1 MQEQPRTPEA
11 ATPATRATPPA
22 PPPPA
27 PPPNQLPQVPT
38 LPVFVDHAKQPS
50 KELIK
55 PKAIFGRPV
64 ERPTEA
70 VAADAAGGAAAEECP
85 GPGARGTG
93 VKNHRCQRIRAS
105 RDAGSRF
112 AMEGSDD
119 KLILNVGGM
128 RHETYISTVRAFPG
142 TRLYKLT
149 EPPPPG
155 TPAAQGPPVREF
167 FFDRNPELFGY
178 VLGYY
183 RTRQLHCPADV
194 CRDVLE
200 EELAYWGLAEAP
212 LAPCC
217 WLKLSGREIRTQDFL
232 SWEACENAHVD
243 ERLLQNPIEGQGLRN
258 SWKPWLWVLLDQP
271 RSSLGAKCLS
281 LISTLFAVCALVIF
295 FQETEVHLDY
305 FSANF
310 TPMGHGVGARGNQQ
324 QLQKHLPPPQQQQQ
338 DHGLVFHRAPHLLY
352 LELLCALWF
361 GTELFARAISCP
373 DKVRFLCSPL
383 NLADIF
389 CLFPVLVEL
398 VLGDKA
404 EKQPRL
410 SLTLGAI
417 RSLYVLKLVRL
428 LGFLEKSL
436 ALRVLVHTLHSS
448 WKEVCAFLLIWVAE
462 ILFFGSLLLYGEL
475 LGMSTPGQG
484 EPHFGDIFTCL
495 WWTVI
500 TLTTVGYGDIYPL
513 SALGQLTAAVTAT
526 VGMCTGVL
534 LVPVLLVRFQRYYA
548 VALAHQKLR
557 PRGNHWAH

>member
-1 MQEQPRTPEA
+1 MQEQPQTPEVA
-11 ATPATRATPPA
+11 ASPV

-27 PPPNQLPQVPT
+27 PPSSQPLVPS
-38 LPVFVDHAKQPS
+38 LPVFVDHAIQPS

-55 PKAIFGRPV
+55 PKAILGRPL
-64 ERPTEA
+64 ERPTEVGA
-70 VAADAAGGAAAEECP
+70 AGAGAGGGSGPAAAAAAADECP
-85 GPGARGTG
+85 GSGARGVG

-105 RDAGSRF
+105 REAGSRF
-112 AMEGSDD
+112 AMEGLDD

-167 FFDRNPELFGY
+167 FFDRNPELFSY

-217 WLKLSGREIRTQDFL
+217 WLKLGGRETRTQDFL

-243 ERLLQNPIEGQGLRN
+243 ERLLLNPIENQGLRN
-258 SWKPWLWVLLDQP
+258 AWKPWLWMLLDQP

-281 LISTLFAVCALVIF
+281 LISALFAVCALVIF
-295 FQETEVHLDY
+295 FQETEVQLDY

-310 TPMGHGVGARGNQQ
+310 TPVGHGVGAGGNQQ
-324 QLQKHLPPPQQQQQ
+324 QPQQQQQ
-338 DHGLVFHRAPHLLY
+338 QQNNGLVYRRAPHLLY

-398 VLGDKA
+398 VVGDKA
-404 EKQPRL
+404 ERQPRL

-448 WKEVCAFLLIWVAE
+448 WKEVCAFILIWVAE
-462 ILFFGSLLLYGEL
+462 ILFFGSLFLYGEL
-475 LGMSTPGQG
+475 LGMSTPSQG
-484 EPHFGDIFTCL
+484 ELHFGDIFTCL

-500 TLTTVGYGDIYPL
+500 TLTTVGYGDVYPL

-548 VALAHQKLR
+548 VALARQKLR
-557 PRGNHWAH
+557 PSGL

>member
-1 MQEQPRTPEA
+1 MQEQPQTPEAA
-11 ATPATRATPPA
+11 ATPATPATPPA

-27 PPPNQLPQVPT
+27 PPPNQLPPVPS

-70 VAADAAGGAAAEECP
+70 VPADAAGGAAAEECP
-85 GPGARGTG
+85 GPGARGVG

-105 RDAGSRF
+105 REAGSRF
-112 AMEGSDD
+112 TMEGSDD

-128 RHETYISTVRAFPG
+128 RHETYVSTVRAFPG

-155 TPAAQGPPVREF
+155 SPAAQGPPVREF

-243 ERLLQNPIEGQGLRN
+243 ERLLLNPVESQGLRN

-281 LISTLFAVCALVIF
+281 LISTLFTVCALVIF
-295 FQETEVHLDY
+295 FQETEVQLDY

-310 TPMGHGVGARGNQQ
+310 TPMGHGVGARGNHQQ
-324 QLQKHLPPPQQQQQ
+324 PQSQPQPN
-338 DHGLVFHRAPHLLY
+338 HGLVFHRAPHLLY

-398 VLGDKA
+398 VLGEKA
-404 EKQPRL
+404 EGQPRL

-462 ILFFGSLLLYGEL
+462 ILFFGLLLLYGEL

-557 PRGNHWAH
+557 PSGIL

>member
-1 MQEQPRTPEA
+1 MQEQPETPEA
-11 ATPATRATPPA
+11 AATPDTPPAQLPPA
-22 PPPPA
+22 PPPS
-27 PPPNQLPQVPT
+27 QLLVPS

-55 PKAIFGRPV
+55 PKAILGRPV
-64 ERPTEA
+64 ERPAEA
-70 VAADAAGGAAAEECP
+70 AAAAAEAAGAAAEECP
-85 GPGARGTG
+85 ALGTRGVG

-105 RDAGSRF
+105 REAGSRF
-112 AMEGSDD
+112 AMEGLDD

-155 TPAAQGPPVREF
+155 SPAAQGPPVREF
-167 FFDRNPELFGY
+167 FFDRNPELFSY

-183 RTRQLHCPADV
+183 RTRQLHCPNDV

-217 WLKLSGREIRTQDFL
+217 WLKLSGRETRTQDFL
-232 SWEACENAHVD
+232 SWEACENAHLD
-243 ERLLQNPIEGQGLRN
+243 ERLLLNPMEGQGLRN
-258 SWKPWLWVLLDQP
+258 AWKPWLWVLLDQP
-271 RSSLGAKCLS
+271 QSSLGAKCLS

-295 FQETEVHLDY
+295 FQETEVQLDY

-310 TPMGHGVGARGNQQ
+310 TPMGHGAGVGGNQQ
-324 QLQKHLPPPQQQQQ
+324 QQQQQQ
-338 DHGLVFHRAPHLLY
+338 NNGLVYRRAPHLLY

-398 VLGDKA
+398 VVGDKA
-404 EKQPRL
+404 ERQPRL

-462 ILFFGSLLLYGEL
+462 ILFFGSLFLYGEL
-475 LGMSTPGQG
+475 LGMSTPGQS
-484 EPHFGDIFTCL
+484 ELHFGDIFTCL

-500 TLTTVGYGDIYPL
+500 TLTTVGYGDVYPL
-513 SALGQLTAAVTAT
+513 SAMGQLTAAVTAT

-548 VALAHQKLR
+548 VALARQKLR
-557 PRGNHWAH
+557 PSGIL

>member
-1 MQEQPRTPEA
+1 
-11 ATPATRATPPA
+11 
-22 PPPPA
+22 
-27 PPPNQLPQVPT
+27 
-38 LPVFVDHAKQPS
+38 
-50 KELIK
+50 
-55 PKAIFGRPV
+55 
-64 ERPTEA
+64 
-70 VAADAAGGAAAEECP
+70 
-85 GPGARGTG
+85 
-93 VKNHRCQRIRAS
+93 
-105 RDAGSRF
+105 
-112 AMEGSDD
+112 MEGSDD

-310 TPMGHGVGARGNQQ
+310 TPMGHGVSARGNQQ

-557 PRGNHWAH
+557 PRRNHWAH

>member
-1 MQEQPRTPEA
+1 MQEQSRTPEA
-11 ATPATRATPPA
+11 AAMPATPPA
-22 PPPPA
+22 PLPPA
-27 PPPNQLPQVPT
+27 PPPSQLLGPS

-55 PKAIFGRPV
+55 PKAILGRPV
-64 ERPTEA
+64 ETPMDAAAAAAAGA
-70 VAADAAGGAAAEECP
+70 VGAFGAVGAVGAADAADDCP
-85 GPGARGTG
+85 GPGARGVG

-105 RDAGSRF
+105 REAGSQF
-112 AMEGSDD
+112 AMEGLDD

-149 EPPPPG
+149 EPPAPG

-183 RTRQLHCPADV
+183 RTRQLHCPANV

-217 WLKLSGREIRTQDFL
+217 WLKLSGKETRTQDFL
-232 SWEACENAHVD
+232 SWEACENANMD
-243 ERLLQNPIEGQGLRN
+243 ERILLNPIEGQGLWN
-258 SWKPWLWVLLDQP
+258 AWKPWLWVLLDQP
-271 RSSLGAKCLS
+271 QSSLGAKCLS

-295 FQETEVHLDY
+295 FQETEVQLDY

-310 TPMGHGVGARGNQQ
+310 TPMGHGVGVGGN
-324 QLQKHLPPPQQQQQ
+324 HQQQQNN
-338 DHGLVFHRAPHLLY
+338 GLVYQRAPHLLY

-398 VLGDKA
+398 VVGDKA
-404 EKQPRL
+404 EQQPRL

-436 ALRVLVHTLHSS
+436 AMRVLVHTLHSS

-462 ILFFGSLLLYGEL
+462 ILFFGLLFLYGEL
-475 LGMSTPGQG
+475 LGMSTPGHG
-484 EPHFGDIFTCL
+484 EPHFEDIFSCL

-548 VALAHQKLR
+548 VALARQKLR
-557 PRGNHWAH
+557 PSGIL

>member
-1 MQEQPRTPEA
+1 MQEQPQTPEVA
-11 ATPATRATPPA
+11 ASPV

-27 PPPNQLPQVPT
+27 PPSSQPLVPS
-38 LPVFVDHAKQPS
+38 LPVFVDHAIQPS

-55 PKAIFGRPV
+55 PKAILGRPL
-64 ERPTEA
+64 ERPTEVGAAGTGAGGGAGGGSGPAAAAA
-70 VAADAAGGAAAEECP
+70 VADECP
-85 GPGARGTG
+85 GSGARGVG

-105 RDAGSRF
+105 REAGSRF
-112 AMEGSDD
+112 AMEGLDD

-167 FFDRNPELFGY
+167 FFDRNPELFSY

-217 WLKLSGREIRTQDFL
+217 WLKLGGRETRTQDFL

-243 ERLLQNPIEGQGLRN
+243 ERLLLNPIENQGLRN
-258 SWKPWLWVLLDQP
+258 AWKPWLWMLLDQP

-281 LISTLFAVCALVIF
+281 LISALFAVCALVIF
-295 FQETEVHLDY
+295 FQETEVQLDY

-310 TPMGHGVGARGNQQ
+310 TPVGHGVGAGGNQQ
-324 QLQKHLPPPQQQQQ
+324 QPQQQQQ
-338 DHGLVFHRAPHLLY
+338 QQNNGLVYRRAPHLLY

-398 VLGDKA
+398 VVGDKA
-404 EKQPRL
+404 ERQPRL

-448 WKEVCAFLLIWVAE
+448 WKEVCAFILIWVAE
-462 ILFFGSLLLYGEL
+462 ILFFGSLFLYGEL
-475 LGMSTPGQG
+475 LGMSSPSQG
-484 EPHFGDIFTCL
+484 ELHFGDIFTCL

-500 TLTTVGYGDIYPL
+500 TLTTVGYGDVYPL

-548 VALAHQKLR
+548 VALARQKLR
-557 PRGNHWAH
+557 PSGL

>member
-1 MQEQPRTPEA
+1 MQEQSRTPEA
-11 ATPATRATPPA
+11 ATMLATPPA
-22 PPPPA
+22 TSSSPA
-27 PPPNQLPQVPT
+27 PLPSQPLVPS

-55 PKAIFGRPV
+55 PKAILGRPV
-64 ERPTEA
+64 ERPTDAAAAGTAGAFGAVGAIGAVDA
-70 VAADAAGGAAAEECP
+70 VAAAAECP
-85 GPGARGTG
+85 GPSAREVG

-105 RDAGSRF
+105 REAGSQF
-112 AMEGSDD
+112 AMEGLDD

-128 RHETYISTVRAFPG
+128 RHETYISTLRAFPG

-183 RTRQLHCPADV
+183 RTRQLHCPANV

-217 WLKLSGREIRTQDFL
+217 WLKLSGKETQTQDFL
-232 SWEACENAHVD
+232 SWEVCENAHMD
-243 ERLLQNPIEGQGLRN
+243 ERLLLNPVEGQGLRN
-258 SWKPWLWVLLDQP
+258 AWKPWLWVLLDQP
-271 RSSLGAKCLS
+271 QSSLGAKCLS

-295 FQETEVHLDY
+295 FQETEIQLDY

-310 TPMGHGVGARGNQQ
+310 TPMGHGERVGGSHQERQNN
-324 QLQKHLPPPQQQQQ
+324 
-338 DHGLVFHRAPHLLY
+338 GLVYRRAPHLLY

-373 DKVRFLCSPL
+373 DKVRFLCSLL

-398 VLGDKA
+398 VVGDKA
-404 EKQPRL
+404 EQQPHL

-436 ALRVLVHTLHSS
+436 AMRVLAHTLHSS

-462 ILFFGSLLLYGEL
+462 ILFFGLLFLYGEL
-475 LGMSTPGQG
+475 FGMSTPGQG

-500 TLTTVGYGDIYPL
+500 TLTTVGYGDVYPL
-513 SALGQLTAAVTAT
+513 SSLGQLIAAITAT
-526 VGMCTGVL
+526 MGMCTGVL

-557 PRGNHWAH
+557 PNGIL

>member
-1 MQEQPRTPEA
+1 MQEQPQTPEMVA
-11 ATPATRATPPA
+11 SPV

-27 PPPNQLPQVPT
+27 LPPSQPLVPS
-38 LPVFVDHAKQPS
+38 LPVFVDHAIQPS

-55 PKAIFGRPV
+55 PKAILGRPV
-64 ERPTEA
+64 ERPTEVGAAGAGVGAGAGGGPAAA
-70 VAADAAGGAAAEECP
+70 VAVADQCP
-85 GPGARGTG
+85 GLGARGIG

-105 RDAGSRF
+105 REAGSRF
-112 AMEGSDD
+112 AVEGLDD

-167 FFDRNPELFGY
+167 FFDRNPELFSY

-217 WLKLSGREIRTQDFL
+217 WLKLGGRETRTQDFL

-243 ERLLQNPIEGQGLRN
+243 ERLLLNPIESQGLWN
-258 SWKPWLWVLLDQP
+258 AWKPWLWVLLDQP

-281 LISTLFAVCALVIF
+281 LISALFAVCALVIF
-295 FQETEVHLDY
+295 FQETEVQLDY

-310 TPMGHGVGARGNQQ
+310 TPMGHGMGLGGNQQ
-324 QLQKHLPPPQQQQQ
+324 QQQQQQ
-338 DHGLVFHRAPHLLY
+338 QNNGLVYRRAPHLLY

-389 CLFPVLVEL
+389 CLFPVLVKL
-398 VLGDKA
+398 VVGDKA
-404 EKQPRL
+404 ERQPRL

-448 WKEVCAFLLIWVAE
+448 WKEVCAFILIWVAE
-462 ILFFGSLLLYGEL
+462 ILFFGSLFLYGEL
-475 LGMSTPGQG
+475 LGMSNPSQG
-484 EPHFGDIFTCL
+484 ELHFGDIFTCL

-500 TLTTVGYGDIYPL
+500 TLTTVGYGDVYPL

-557 PRGNHWAH
+557 PTGIL